1 MTQLVVDFSKLQA
14 AIDHM
19 REFHRDVVETLE
31 DVDRTMAALRATW
44 HGEASEAQAQSQ
56 QQWEDGAE
64 QMNKA
69 LAQLQTIADTA
80 RKNYLDAVAKNGQ
93 MWA

>member
-1 MTQLVVDFSKLQA
+1 MTQLVVDFSELQA

-19 REFHRDVVETLE
+19 REFHRDVTETLE
-31 DVDRTMAALRATW
+31 DVDRTLAALRATW
-44 HGEASEAQAQSQ
+44 HGAASDAEVRSQ

-69 LAQLQTIADTA
+69 LSQLQKIADTA
-80 RKNYLDAVAKNGQ
+80 RRNYAEAVAENGE
-93 MWA
+93 MWG

>member
-1 MTQLVVDFSKLQA
+1 
-14 AIDHM
+14 M

>member
-1 MTQLVVDFSKLQA
+1 MTQLVVDFSQLQA

-19 REFHRDVVETLE
+19 REFHRDVAECLE